1 MQLAVV
7 ILNWNAVTDTVRCV
21 RSVLSWERLRP
32 PVWVVDNAS
41 TDGSL
46 KVIARQFP
54 EARLIRNST
63 NLGFA
68 GGNNRGILGALSV
81 ADVPILLLSN
91 HARIEEGDVIR
102 LLETLKAREQIGL
115 IGPLLF
121 EAFEEDR
128 LLAAGRRNPA
138 LYNRWD
144 IGKMPTGEPVQVF
157 ECLPGSVVLVRDKV
171 FRQVG
176 LLDVDYFYGN
186 TVADLCLRARQHGY
200 LSAVDARAKAFY
212 EPRRLSKFRDTLYTY
227 YIVRNRFLLI
237 RKFYR
242 RWSLLLYSFWTLRCT
257 VQSVAAR
264 LNGNRSTAQA
274 IWLGLRD
281 GLGGRFGDQNK
292 RVLATFFS
300 TGGRSGGW
308 TELSR
313 L

>member
-21 RSVLSWERLRP
+21 RSVLSWERLRS

-81 ADVPILLLSN
+81 ADAPILLLSN
-91 HARIEEGDVIR
+91 HARIEEDDVIR
-102 LLETLKAREQIGL
+102 LLETLKVREQIGL

-121 EAFEEDR
+121 DAFEKDR

-138 LYNRWD
+138 LYHRWD
-144 IGKMPTGEPVQVF
+144 IAKMPTGEPVQVF

-200 LSAVDARAKAFY
+200 LSAVDARARALY
-212 EPRRLSKFRDTLYTY
+212 EPRRSSEFRDALYTY

-242 RWSLLLYSFWTLRCT
+242 RWGPLLYSFWALRCT
-257 VQSVAAR
+257 AQSVTAR
-264 LNGNRSTAQA
+264 LNGSRSTAQA
-274 IWLGLRD
+274 IWLGLHD
-281 GLGGRFGDQNK
+281 GLRGRSGDQNK
-292 RVLATFFS
+292 RVMDTFFS
-300 TGGRSGGW
+300 VGGRSGGW
-308 TELSR
+308 TELPR